1 MSPSKRIRQAPGLRP
16 AAAPAATVA
25 PAAPAA
31 PAVYARAY
39 TSREAAEVS
48 EVPFFTIDY
57 WGRTKFLVPTVAEGR
72 GRGKGRQRMYSYG
85 DLIRMRIAREL
96 REQKVS
102 LETLRT
108 IVQRLAPVSRE
119 LASAHF
125 VLVGR
130 EVEIAGSRAKLMT
143 ILSRP
148 RRRTFGVLLD
158 LREILETVRENAR
171 QVAAVPRRVES

>member
-1 MSPSKRIRQAPGLRP
+1 MGATMSPAKRIRQASGRRP
-16 AAAPAATVA
+16 AAAPR
-25 PAAPAA
+25 AAPAA
-31 PAVYARAY
+31 PAIAARAY

-108 IVQRLAPVSRE
+108 IVQRLAPVSRD
-119 LASAHF
+119 LASAQF

-130 EVEIAGSRAKLMT
+130 EVEIAGSRAELMA

-158 LREILETVRENAR
+158 LRDILETVRENAR
-171 QVAAVPRRVES
+171 QLAAGPRRVES

>member
-1 MSPSKRIRQAPGLRP
+1 MSPSNRIGQASRRRP
-16 AAAPAATVA
+16 AAVPSG
-25 PAAPAA
+25 
-31 PAVYARAY
+31 RAY

-57 WGRTKFLVPTVAEGR
+57 WGRTKFLVPTVAEGQ

-96 REQKVS
+96 REQRVS
-102 LETLRT
+102 LETLRA
-108 IVQRLAPVSRE
+108 IVQKLAAVSRE

-130 EVEIAGSRAKLMT
+130 EVEIAGSRAGLMA
-143 ILSRP
+143 ILARP

-158 LREILETVRENAR
+158 LRAVLETVRENAR
-171 QVAAVPRRVES
+171 KLEAGPGRVKI